1 MNSIFYEQFD
11 LYSGQFIIIFTE
23 YSIIQ
28 VIIWVVEE
36 CDPLHVP
43 LADYCFS
50 GVTAEVLVKLKRDRP
65 VALFILAQTFGD
77 DH

>member
-1 MNSIFYEQFD
+1 MNSILYEQFN

-23 YSIIQ
+23 YSIVQ
-28 VIIWVVEE
+28 VIIWMVEE

-43 LADYCFS
+43 LADYRFS
-50 GVTAEVLVKLKRDRP
+50 GVTAEVLVKLERDRS
-65 VALFILAQTFGD
+65 VALFVLTQAFGN

>member
-28 VIIWVVEE
+28 VIIWMVEE
-36 CDPLHVP
+36 CNPLHVP
-43 LADYCFS
+43 LADYRFS

-65 VALFILAQTFGD
+65 VALFVFTQAFGD